1 MDFAFSE
8 EQEALR
14 DLATRIFADHTGHER
29 LQELEKSGEWY
40 DRALWSE
47 LAKAN
52 LTALCLPEQVGG
64 GGCGVIETC
73 LVLEE
78 QGRHL
83 APVPLLPTL
92 LLAGLPLADSGTP
105 EQWERW
111 LHPVAEGEAVLTAA
125 LHEEGGALPALP
137 LTRARRDDAGWRL
150 DGVKVCVPAA
160 HLADAILVPA
170 RTSDTECRVFIVEP
184 SAEGV
189 SLERQITTNR
199 EPQSRLALEG
209 VRVGDDALLGD
220 ADTAARLFERA
231 SIGLCA
237 LQLGI
242 AEEALRRTATYTID
256 RRQFGRPIGSFQ
268 AVQVRAADAFIDTEA
283 LRGTLWQAAWRVSEG
298 LPAARE
304 VGAAR
309 WWACVAGHRVTH
321 AAQHLHGGIGSDVD
335 YPIHRFM
342 LWAKQVEATLGGA
355 TQEVARLGRVVVDEP
370 RDEG

>member
-1 MDFAFSE
+1 MDFAFDD
-8 EQEALR
+8 EQDVLR
-14 DLATRIFADHTGHER
+14 DLAARIFSDHSSHER
-29 LQELEKSGEWY
+29 MQELEKSGEWY

-52 LTALCLPEQVGG
+52 LTALCLPEAIGG
-64 GGCGVIETC
+64 GGCGILETC

-83 APVPLLPTL
+83 APVPLLQTL
-92 LLAGLPLADSGTP
+92 LLGGLPLAESGTP
-105 EQWERW
+105 EQCERW
-111 LHPVAEGEAVLTAA
+111 LRPVAEGGSVLTAG
-125 LHEEGGALPALP
+125 LHEEGSALPALP
-137 LTRARRDDAGWRL
+137 LTRAQRDGEGWRL
-150 DGVKVCVPAA
+150 DGTKVCVPAA
-160 HLADAILVPA
+160 HLAEAILVPA
-170 RTSDTECRVFIVEP
+170 RISDTECRVFLVEP
-184 SAEGV
+184 SAEGAC
-189 SLERQITTNR
+189 LERQVTTNR
-199 EPQSRLALEG
+199 EPQSRLGLAG
-209 VRVGDDALLGD
+209 VRVADDALVGD
-220 ADTAARLFERA
+220 ADTATQLFERA

-242 AEEALRRTATYTID
+242 VEEALRRTAAYTTD
-256 RRQFGRPIGSFQ
+256 RRQFGSPIGSFQ

-355 TQEVARLGRVVVDEP
+355 TQETARLGRIVIDDP
-370 RDEG
+370 REEG